1 MRVNDELT
9 LAVGAATVSSPAP
22 ESSPA
27 APGAATTSSPATIE
41 SPRLREYVED
51 YALLIEAEGM
61 PRMAGRIWGYLQVC
75 EPPERTAGELA
86 RELQASV
93 GSISS
98 MTRLLLSAE
107 LIERVSRPGE
117 RADRF
122 RVSPESVSVLMR
134 GSVARIARFRRMTG
148 RGLELLA
155 DRPAESRA
163 RLAAFHDV
171 FKFFEQAMPDL
182 VKEWEARR
190 KEQQ

>member
-1 MRVNDELT
+1 MNEELT
-9 LAVGAATVSSPAP
+9 EAAPTASLAIASSPAR
-22 ESSPA
+22 SSPA
-27 APGAATTSSPATIE
+27 AIDSPAI
-41 SPRLREYVED
+41 RQYVEE
-51 YALLIEAEGM
+51 YALVIEGEGM
-61 PRMAGRIWGYLQVC
+61 PRMAGRIWAYLQIC
-75 EPPERTAGELA
+75 EPPERTAAELA
-86 RELQASV
+86 RELQASI

-155 DRPAESRA
+155 DRPETSRA
-163 RLAAFHDV
+163 RLTAFNDI
-171 FKFFEQAMPDL
+171 FTFFEQRMPDL